1 MVCGRFSSGI
11 SGGWIPC
18 SSPLG
23 LSSHVRGEG
32 ECEMGM
38 GEGLKGG
45 RDWNG
50 GRGRNFAG
58 REDVGRL
65 VEKEVGYTSGRPVK
79 SHYLVV

>member
-1 MVCGRFSSGI
+1 
-11 SGGWIPC
+11 
-18 SSPLG
+18 
-23 LSSHVRGEG
+23 
-32 ECEMGM
+32 MGM